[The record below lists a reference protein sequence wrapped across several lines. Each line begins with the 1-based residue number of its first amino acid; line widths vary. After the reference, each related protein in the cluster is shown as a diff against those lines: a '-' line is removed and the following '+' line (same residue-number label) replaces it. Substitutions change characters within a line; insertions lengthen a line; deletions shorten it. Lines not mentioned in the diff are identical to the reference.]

1 MLKRNQL
8 LAIVFVL
15 SLAPGFLYAQ
25 DYSNY
30 DFKKVK
36 ELRNTP
42 VKSQDRT
49 GTCWSF
55 ATTSFIESE
64 ILRMGGD
71 ELDLSEMYFVRYAY
85 EDKAGRY
92 VKFHGNN
99 NFGQGG
105 QAHDVLDVIREHGF
119 VNENDY
125 HGIMYDSKIHNH
137 SELSS
142 VLKGFLDGL
151 LKERN
156 PSQTWP
162 DAFASILDTYLDDVP
177 EAVEFP
183 GKRTTPEQFVYT
195 TGFDMADYVEITSYT
210 HAPFYEPFVLEVP
223 DNWSHDLYYN
233 VPLDDMIEI
242 FDYSLDNGYTVC
254 WDGDVS
260 EKGFSHKAGIA
271 AVPEEDSEEPDLS
284 AGPVNEK
291 SIDQET
297 RQEAFE
303 SFQSTDDH
311 LMHIVGSAT
320 DKNGTKYYLT
330 KNSWGEK
337 SNEFGGKLYMSTSY
351 VRLHTIA
358 IMVHVDAIPDD
369 IKGKLGLL

>member
-1 MLKRNQL
+1 MLIRQQFIV
-8 LAIVFVL
+8 LAIVIIIVQGFV
-15 SLAPGFLYAQ
+15 SAQ

-36 ELRNTP
+36 ELENTP

-64 ILRMGGD
+64 ILRLGGD
-71 ELDLSEMYFVRYAY
+71 ELDLSEMYFARYAY
-85 EDKAGRY
+85 ENKAERY

-105 QAHDVLDVIREHGF
+105 QAHDVLDVVREHGF

-151 LKERN
+151 LKGRN

-162 DAFASILDTYLDDVP
+162 DAYASILDTYLGDVP
-177 EAVEFP
+177 GAVEFP

-195 TGFDMADYVEITSYT
+195 TGFEVADYVEITSYS

-233 VPLDDMIEI
+233 VPVDDLIAIM
-242 FDYSLDNGYTVC
+242 DYSLNNGFTVC
-254 WDGDVS
+254 WDGDCS
-260 EKGFSHKAGIA
+260 ETGFSHKAGIA
-271 AVPEEDSEEPDLS
+271 AVPEEASEDLDLS
-284 AGPVNEK
+284 SGPVEGK
-291 SIDQET
+291 SIDQEN
-297 RQEAFE
+297 RQIAFE

-330 KNSWGEK
+330 KNSWGEN
-337 SNEFGGKLYMSTSY
+337 SNKFGGKLYMSTSY
-351 VRLHTIA
+351 VRLNTIA
-358 IMVHVDAIPDD
+358 IMVHLDAIPQE
-369 IKGKLGLL
+369 IREKLGL

>member
-1 MLKRNQL
+1 M
-8 LAIVFVL
+8 
-15 SLAPGFLYAQ
+15 
-25 DYSNY
+25 
-30 DFKKVK
+30 
-36 ELRNTP
+36 
-42 VKSQDRT
+42 KSQDRT

-64 ILRMGGD
+64 ILRTGGD
-71 ELDLSEMYFVRYAY
+71 ELDLSEMYFARYAY
-85 EDKAGRY
+85 ENKAKRY

-105 QAHDVLDVIREHGF
+105 QAHDVMDVIREHGF
-119 VNENDY
+119 VNENEY

-151 LKERN
+151 LKGRN

-162 DAFASILDTYLDDVP
+162 DAFASIPDTYLGDVP
-177 EAVEFP
+177 EAVEFT

-195 TGFDMADYVEITSYT
+195 TGFDVADYVEITSYS
-210 HAPFYEPFVLEVP
+210 HASFYEPFVLEVP
-223 DNWSHDLYYN
+223 DNWSHDPYYN
-233 VPLDDMIEI
+233 VPLDDMIEVMN
-242 FDYSLDNGYTVC
+242 YALDNGFTVC
-254 WDGDVS
+254 WDGDCS

-271 AVPEEDSEEPDLS
+271 AVPEEAGENLDLS
-284 AGPVNEK
+284 SGPVEEK
-291 SIDQET
+291 SIDQEN
-297 RQEAFE
+297 RQIAFE

-330 KNSWGEK
+330 KNSWGEM
-337 SNEFGGKLYMSTSY
+337 SNKFGGKLYMSTSY
-351 VRLHTIA
+351 VRLHTVA
-358 IMVHVDAIPDD
+358 IMVHVDAIPQE
-369 IKGKLGLL
+369 IREKLGL